1 MLVEA
6 TAARHLE
13 AAGATSVTF
22 EFRGTPVTIPLAIEA
37 WPLGVIRAGRPAT
50 AVRILLGAQCPP
62 VRTRGDVIE
71 LSHRMADACGVT
83 PQPEQDAKPDAVLG
97 AVPQL
102 LSIVDNH
109 GDDLEADLLRFYSVD
124 YRLPPPA
131 GPTLRQVWTYIRRL
145 PRESA
150 LLAARNGGEPPW
162 SREAILQARTWE
174 MWTQKRY
181 FGRPLTREEVAEV
194 EAARAAAKQR
204 LEAPGWPRG
213 LLQQRPEHAGLRGR
227 PWPPPLARRRSSRAA
242 RQAARSQPRGRMPAE
257 PHERMQHMDD
267 DQNNPTRVRLRRIW
281 LGVSTTRSPCSGA
294 TSSGPCPSDRNT
306 WDMNV
311 QFEFEDG
318 RRVRAIC
325 TLLGGGPDGM
335 TKVRNAGIRRRQDR
349 RRTRG
354 VHAARV

>member
-13 AAGATSVTF
+13 AAGATSATF
-22 EFRGTPVTIPLAIEA
+22 EFRGTPVTIPLALEA
-37 WPLGVIRAGRPAT
+37 WPLDVIRAGRPAT
-50 AVRILLGAQCPP
+50 AVRILLGAQRPP
-62 VRTRGDVIE
+62 MRTRGDIIE

-83 PQPEQDAKPDAVLG
+83 PLPEQDAPADAAFG

-102 LSIVDNH
+102 LGIIDSH
-109 GDDLEADLLRFYSVD
+109 GDDLEADLLRYFAVD

-194 EAARAAAKQR
+194 EAERAAAEAAMKR
-204 LEAPGWPRG
+204 LAEREDHYSSGQNMRDYGVDPGPRPAPPPQHQGSPTSRALATARKNARRTPRKDAAHG
-213 LLQQRPEHAGLRGR
+213 RRPE
-227 PWPPPLARRRSSRAA
+227 
-242 RQAARSQPRGRMPAE
+242 QPRRGY
-257 PHERMQHMDD
+257 DSD
-267 DQNNPTRVRLRRIW
+267 
-281 LGVSTTRSPCSGA
+281 GSGW
-294 TSSGPCPSDRNT
+294 G
-306 WDMNV
+306 
-311 QFEFEDG
+311 
-318 RRVRAIC
+318 
-325 TLLGGGPDGM
+325 
-335 TKVRNAGIRRRQDR
+335 
-349 RRTRG
+349 
-354 VHAARV
+354 

>member
-1 MLVEA
+1 MAAMLVEA

-194 EAARAAAKQR
+194 EAARAAA
-204 LEAPGWPRG
+204 EADLKHLAGRESYYSSGQNMRDYGVDPGPRPSAPP
-213 LLQQRPEHAGLRGR
+213 QQQGSPTSRALATAMKKARRTPRKDAAHGRRPEPRRGYD
-227 PWPPPLARRRSSRAA
+227 SD
-242 RQAARSQPRGRMPAE
+242 G
-257 PHERMQHMDD
+257 
-267 DQNNPTRVRLRRIW
+267 
-281 LGVSTTRSPCSGA
+281 SGW
-294 TSSGPCPSDRNT
+294 G
-306 WDMNV
+306 
-311 QFEFEDG
+311 
-318 RRVRAIC
+318 
-325 TLLGGGPDGM
+325 
-335 TKVRNAGIRRRQDR
+335 
-349 RRTRG
+349 
-354 VHAARV
+354 